1 MPPASASAQP
11 SPLEIPPKSAPRI
24 FLIDAYALIYRSY
37 FAFIRRPLT
46 NAKGENTS
54 APFGFTNFLM
64 EIREKLDPD
73 YLAVVFDAGDSFRDE
88 IYPEYKATREKMP
101 DDLRTSLSRVR
112 DVIAGFNDPVVELE
126 GYEADDVIGTLARQ
140 ARAQGL
146 EVVIVSGDKDF
157 YQLVGPGVHLLNP
170 GRGGPT
176 GVATDWVTEENASEK
191 FGIPPSQVVDYLA
204 LVGDSSDNV
213 PGARGIGPKTA
224 VKLLQ
229 EFGSLE
235 GLLERAAEV
244 KPPRASASL
253 MENAEDVRLSK
264 RLVTIMTDLPI
275 HLDLESLRVQAPDA
289 AALRDIFAELEFRRL
304 AERFAE
310 EAQKVERTGGS
321 VATAA
326 VPGAAKAVYR
336 VVDSAEEA
344 KALVGRVL
352 ERGRVAVCAAATEVD
367 PLRGELV
374 GLALALDPDQA
385 WYLPLGHLQPFT
397 LTFEGEEQGTVRN
410 LPALDSPSMKA
421 VRAMLESP
429 AVEKIGHD
437 LKLTALAL
445 SRGGV
450 ELQGYAFDSMIAS
463 YLVDPGRRGHGLD
476 VLAPDI
482 LSRKALGYGDVV
494 GTGRSKVPFAEVPV
508 ERVRDYLCEVVEMAL
523 LLETHFAEEIEE
535 RGPVG
540 LDVVL
545 EMPLLPV
552 LVRMELAGIAIDEAF
567 FKAMRTRFKR
577 ELDLLQEEIFKS
589 SGAEFN
595 LNSTPQLREILFEK
609 LGLPVLK
616 KTKTGAST
624 DASVL
629 EELAGEG
636 HEVPRLLLEYRE
648 LEKLRS
654 TYVDALPQ
662 LVNPRTGRIH
672 TSFNQTVAA
681 TGRLSSS
688 NPNLQNIPIRTA
700 LGREIRKGFVA
711 APGTVFLAADYSQIE
726 LRILAHFSG
735 DEAFVTA
742 FRNGVD
748 VHKQTA
754 AVIFDVPVDEV
765 SPEMRA
771 QAKTVNFATLY
782 GQGPFSLARQLGI
795 GRDAAREF
803 IDTYFERFAGVR
815 RYLDEQVEKARSHGF
830 VETLMG
836 RRRYVPE
843 LRSGNWNIRQFGERV
858 AQNSPIQGTAADVM
872 KRAMIDV
879 QQGLDRKGLG
889 ARILLQVHDELLLEV
904 PVDELDEVR
913 EVVVSLMED
922 AAHLNVPL
930 VAEWGVG
937 PNWYECKG

>member
-1 MPPASASAQP
+1 M
-11 SPLEIPPKSAPRI
+11 ETPPKSAPRI
-24 FLIDAYALIYRSY
+24 FFIDAYALIYRSY
-37 FAFIRRPLT
+37 FAFINRPLT

-54 APFGFTNFLM
+54 APFGFTNFLL
-64 EIREKLDPD
+64 EIREKLAPD

-101 DDLRTSLSRVR
+101 DDLRASLSRVR

-126 GYEADDVIGTLARQ
+126 GYEADDVIGTLAGK
-140 ARAQGL
+140 AREAGL

-170 GRGGPT
+170 GRGGAA
-176 GVATDWVTEENASEK
+176 GVASDWVTEENASEK

-229 EFGSLE
+229 EFGSVE
-235 GLLERAAEV
+235 VLLERAAEV

-253 MENAEDVRLSK
+253 MENAENVRLSK
-264 RLVTIMTDLPI
+264 QLVTIMRDLPI
-275 HLDLESLRVQAPDA
+275 DLDLEALRVQEPDA

-304 AERFAE
+304 TERFAE
-310 EAQKVERTGGS
+310 EAQTKAAGAVDADAGVPRPAGD
-321 VATAA
+321 AA
-326 VPGAAKAVYR
+326 VFH
-336 VVDSAEEA
+336 VVDSAKDA
-344 KALVGRVL
+344 AALAARIL
-352 ERGRVAVCAAATEVD
+352 KRGRVAVCAATSDPD
-367 PLRGELV
+367 PLRGDLV
-374 GLALALDPDQA
+374 GLALAMDPEEA

-397 LTFEGEEQGTVRN
+397 LTFEDEEQGTVRN
-410 LPALDSPSMKA
+410 LPALDSSAMKA
-421 VRAMLESP
+421 VRDALESP
-429 AVEKIGHD
+429 AVEKVGHD

-450 ELQGYAFDSMIAS
+450 DLQGYAFDSMVAS

-476 VLAPDI
+476 FLAPDI
-482 LSRKALGYGDVV
+482 LSRKAVGYGDVV
-494 GTGRSKVPFAEVPV
+494 GSGRSKVPFAEVPV
-508 ERVRDYLCEVVEMAL
+508 EQVRDYLCGIVEMAL
-523 LLETHFAEEIEE
+523 LLETHFAEELEE

-540 LDVVL
+540 LDVTL
-545 EMPLLPV
+545 EMPLIPV
-552 LVRMELAGIAIDEAF
+552 LVRMELAGIGIDEAF

-577 ELDLLQEEIFKS
+577 ELDLLQEEIFKI

-629 EELAGEG
+629 EELAGDG

-688 NPNLQNIPIRTA
+688 NPNLQNIPIRTT

-711 APGTVFLAADYSQIE
+711 ARGTVFLAADYSQIE

-735 DEAFVTA
+735 DPAFVTA

-754 AVIFDVPVDEV
+754 AVIFDVAVDDV
-765 SPEMRA
+765 TPEMRG

-795 GRDAAREF
+795 SREAAKDF
-803 IDTYFERFAGVR
+803 IETYFERFAGVR
-815 RYLDEQVEKARSHGF
+815 GYLDEQVEKARSHGF

-879 QQGLDRKGLG
+879 QAGLDQGG
-889 ARILLQVHDELLLEV
+889 YAARMLLQVHDELLLEV
-904 PVDELDEVR
+904 PEGELDAVR
-913 EVVVSLMED
+913 DTVVSLMEG
-922 AAHLNVPL
+922 AATLDVPL
-930 VAEWGVG
+930 VAEWGAG

>member
-1 MPPASASAQP
+1 M
-11 SPLEIPPKSAPRI
+11 EIPPKSAPRI

-37 FAFIRRPLT
+37 FAFINRPLT
-46 NAKGENTS
+46 NARGENTS
-54 APFGFTNFLM
+54 APFGFTNFLL
-64 EIREKLDPD
+64 EIREKLAPD

-101 DDLRTSLSRVR
+101 DDLRSSLSRVR

-126 GYEADDVIGTLARQ
+126 GYEADDVIGTLARK
-140 ARAQGL
+140 AREAGL

-170 GRGGPT
+170 GRGGAA
-176 GVATDWVTEENASEK
+176 GVAADWVTEENASDK

-229 EFGSLE
+229 DFGSVE
-235 GLLERAAEV
+235 ALLERAADV

-253 MENAEDVRLSK
+253 TENAENVRLSK
-264 RLVTIMTDLPI
+264 RLVTIMRDLPI
-275 HLDLESLRVQAPDA
+275 ELDLEALRVQEPDA
-289 AALRDIFAELEFRRL
+289 AALRDVFAELEFRRL
-304 AERFAE
+304 ADRFAD
-310 EAQKVERTGGS
+310 EAQKKEAG
-321 VATAA
+321 AA
-326 VPGAAKAVYR
+326 SVPGTVEARAGATGAKAVFH
-336 VVDSAEEA
+336 VIDSAKDA
-344 KALVGRVL
+344 AALAARIQQ
-352 ERGRVAVCAAATEVD
+352 RGRVAVCAATADPD

-374 GLALALDPDQA
+374 GLALAMDPDEA

-397 LTFEGEEQGTVRN
+397 LTFEDEEQGTVRN
-410 LPALDSPSMKA
+410 LPSLDGSAMKA
-421 VRAMLESP
+421 VRDVLEDP
-429 AVEKIGHD
+429 AVQKVGHD

-445 SRGGV
+445 SRAAV
-450 ELQGYAFDSMIAS
+450 DFQGYAFDSMVAS

-476 VLAPDI
+476 VLAPDV
-482 LSRKALGYGDVV
+482 LSRKALGYADIV
-494 GTGRSKVPFAEVPV
+494 GSGRNKVPFAEVPV
-508 ERVRDYLCEVVEMAL
+508 ERVRDYLCEIVEMAL
-523 LLETHFAEEIEE
+523 LLETHFAGELEE

-540 LDVVL
+540 LDVTL
-545 EMPLLPV
+545 EMPLIPV
-552 LVRMELAGIAIDEAF
+552 LVRMELAGIGIDEAF
-567 FKAMRTRFKR
+567 FKAMRARFKR
-577 ELDLLQEEIFKS
+577 ELDLLQEEIFKI
-589 SGAEFN
+589 SGSEFN

-629 EELAGEG
+629 EELAGDG

-688 NPNLQNIPIRTA
+688 NPNLQNIPIRTT

-711 APGTVFLAADYSQIE
+711 APGHVFLAADYSQIE

-735 DEAFVTA
+735 DPAFVTA
-742 FRNGVD
+742 FRSGVD

-754 AVIFDVPVDEV
+754 AVIFDVAVGDVTPD
-765 SPEMRA
+765 MRG

-795 GRDAAREF
+795 SREAAKEF
-803 IDTYFERFAGVR
+803 IETYFERFAGVR
-815 RYLDEQVEKARSHGF
+815 RYLDEQVDKARTQGF

-858 AQNSPIQGTAADVM
+858 AQNSPIQGTAADIM
-872 KRAMIDV
+872 KQAMIDV
-879 QQGLDRKGLG
+879 QAGLDEGG
-889 ARILLQVHDELLLEV
+889 YAARILLQVHDELLLEV
-904 PVDELDEVR
+904 PANELDAVR
-913 EVVVSLMED
+913 DAVVSLMEG
-922 AAHLNVPL
+922 AAKLDVPL
-930 VAEWGVG
+930 VAEWGAG